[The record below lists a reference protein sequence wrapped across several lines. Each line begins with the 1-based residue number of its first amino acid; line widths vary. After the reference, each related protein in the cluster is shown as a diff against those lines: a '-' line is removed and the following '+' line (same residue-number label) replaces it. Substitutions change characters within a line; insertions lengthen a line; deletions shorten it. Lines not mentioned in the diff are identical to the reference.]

1 MTKRDRLKIGF
12 LAASLVCVT
21 SACVQAPPNTPRST
35 PTTITPTTM
44 ESVASRLLNEARGSV
59 YRVRSVACLAVGT
72 SFATDGVIVTNRHV
86 ASGSSGM
93 QLSTW
98 DGNDLAASVSAIAS
112 GPDLALLGHAPK
124 ATPTITLAPSD
135 PAAGTPV
142 WVTGYPEGNQLS
154 ALSGQIT
161 DYISGT
167 PYGQPGQI
175 MEISNAI
182 EPGNS
187 GSPLLDASGQVVGV
201 AFALSKLDGAGL
213 AIPVSTL
220 QSFLSNPGTNSFGQC
235 DESGSSGSSGNSGN
249 SGTTGSTGN
258 TGNT

>member
-1 MTKRDRLKIGF
+1 MGLLVAPLALIGPP
-12 LAASLVCVT
+12 
-21 SACVQAPPNTPRST
+21 ACVQAPASTTGIST
-35 PTTITPTTM
+35 PTTTQST
-44 ESVASRLLNEARGSV
+44 SSRLLNEARGFV

-72 SFATDGVIVTNRHV
+72 SFAANGMIVTNRHV
-86 ASGSSGM
+86 ASGSSSL
-93 QLSTW
+93 QLATW
-98 DGNDLAASVSAIAS
+98 NGNDFSASVSAIAS
-112 GPDLALLGHAPK
+112 GPDLALLGNAPN
-124 ATPTITLAPSD
+124 ASSVTLAPGD
-135 PAAGTPV
+135 PAAGTSV

-167 PYGQPGQI
+167 PYGEPGQI

-187 GSPLLDASGQVVGV
+187 GSPLLNASGQVVGV
-201 AFALSKLDGAGL
+201 AFALNKLDGAGL

-220 QSFLSNPGTNSFGQC
+220 RSFLSAPGTNTLGQC
-235 DESGSSGSSGNSGN
+235 ADSGNTGSTGNTGAGN

-258 TGNT
+258 T